1 MIAGLFL
8 GLLLLLSFALWIAIR
23 QRRENV
29 LKSRVIAATNCGVL
43 VTDPTLPHHPIVYVN
58 PAFLILSGYA
68 EHEVVGQTTALL
80 SGPDTD
86 RASIEKLALA
96 LQDGRACRVSL
107 HHYRKNGTPFWN
119 EVSLTPVEDRAG
131 RLTSVIWVMNDVSH
145 IRQLK
150 ADLHKMP
157 SPTFLCDLASEG
169 MLVTTETRVAYVNRT
184 GLKILGASSAEQLI
198 GKHFFDI
205 IHCDSQEVARPLMV
219 QIEASSYSNKTLET
233 RFLRLDGQAVD
244 VELSAVP
251 IMWDGNASFL
261 VCFSDISCRKQ
272 TDLKG
277 RDVQNALGQTP
288 AIAEMNH
295 WAWGIGTGAE
305 VWSAEQYCIFGYE
318 PGSVPPTYD
327 TFKKALH
334 PEDCDRVRTLVEETL
349 SSDRPYDI
357 ECRIIQPS
365 GDIRFIRCRGV
376 LMRGSTDQPI
386 RMSGSIEDITD
397 YKLVVTIAEERELQ
411 FKTAMESVPN
421 GMLMVRH
428 DGTISLVNRKIEHI
442 FGYVR
447 EELLGRP
454 VESLLSSR
462 DREWRQEIRA
472 NDPSASSSDSKEAGR
487 ELHGVRKDGSEF
499 PIEVAFHPIHQSSG
513 TSFLATIVERGVVNP
528 LTGAMAHEFNNSLTA
543 VLGFSE
549 LALALIPAETK
560 AHRHIGQVITAGRKA
575 RELAQ
580 KIRRD
585 MNRSLSSP
593 ISAAAPTHVS
603 QEPSL
608 LPIEVSDAVGPRR

>member
-1 MIAGLFL
+1 MTAGLFL
-8 GLLLLLSFALWIAIR
+8 GLILLLSASLWIAIR
-23 QRRENV
+23 HRRENV

-43 VTDPTLPHHPIVYVN
+43 VTDATFPHHPVVYVN
-58 PAFLILSGYA
+58 PAFLILTGFA
-68 EHEVVGQTTALL
+68 EREIVGQTTAIL

-96 LQDGRACRVSL
+96 LQDGSACRVSL
-107 HHYRKNGTPFWN
+107 RHYRKNGTSFWN
-119 EVSLTPVEDRAG
+119 EVTLTPVVDQAG
-131 RLTSVIWVMNDVSH
+131 RLTSVIWVMSDVSH
-145 IRQLK
+145 IRQLE

-198 GKHFFDI
+198 GKHFCDI

-251 IMWDGNASFL
+251 IMWDGSASFL
-261 VCFSDISCRKQ
+261 VCFSDLSCRKR
-272 TDLKG
+272 TDIQG
-277 RDVQNALGQTP
+277 PHVHNPLGQAP

-295 WAWGIGTGAE
+295 WAWGLGHGAE
-305 VWSAEQYCIFGYE
+305 VWSAEQYRIFGYE
-318 PGSVPPTYD
+318 PGSVPTTYE

-376 LMRGSTDQPI
+376 LMRDSTDQAI
-386 RMSGSIEDITD
+386 RMSGTIEDITD
-397 YKLVVTIAEERELQ
+397 YKLVVTMAEERELQ
-411 FKTAMESVPN
+411 FKTAMESVPS
-421 GMLMVRH
+421 GMLMVHH
-428 DGTISLVNRKIEHI
+428 DGTISLVNGKIEHM

-454 VESLLSSR
+454 VECLLSTR
-462 DREWRQEIRA
+462 GRVWQQDLRA
-472 NDPSASSSDSKEAGR
+472 NSRSTSSSSSREAGL

-499 PIEVAFHPIHQSSG
+499 PIEVAFHPIHLSSG
-513 TSFLATIVERGVVNP
+513 TSFLVTIVEMGPVNP
-528 LTGAMAHEFNNSLTA
+528 LAGAMAHEFNNSLTA

-549 LALALIPAETK
+549 LALALIPTESK

-580 KIRRD
+580 QIRRS
-585 MNRSLSSP
+585 MTRSLP
-593 ISAAAPTHVS
+593 YPVSAAPPTHVD

-608 LPIEVSDAVGPRR
+608 LQIEVSDAVGPRR